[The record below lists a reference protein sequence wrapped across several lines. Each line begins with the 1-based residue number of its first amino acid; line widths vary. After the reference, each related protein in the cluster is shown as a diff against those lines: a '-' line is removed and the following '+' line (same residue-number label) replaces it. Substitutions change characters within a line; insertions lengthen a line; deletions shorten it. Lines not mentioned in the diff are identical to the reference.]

1 VLTVVTGASGHLGAN
16 LTRALLERGRGV
28 RAAGRLRR
36 DSLEGLPIQWATA
49 DVLDRAALLAA
60 FDGAETVY
68 HLAARISVTGDPDG
82 RVWATNVTGVRNAA
96 EAALASG
103 VRRFVHCSSVHAFD
117 LDRSGGHLDER
128 SPRAERPGLPVY
140 DRSKAAG
147 EQELRKVVER
157 GLDAVVVHPTGV
169 VGPCDF
175 EPSRMGKFFLALRR
189 RRLPALVAGGFD
201 WVDVRDVADALIAA
215 EERGRTGE
223 GYLVSGQWRSL
234 EDLARI
240 ATEATG
246 VRAPR
251 LTVPMSVARMWGPV
265 GTVLS
270 RRWDSP
276 LLAGS
281 ESLHALRFKGSVSSR
296 KAVDELGHRPRPVE
310 ESVRDLYEWFDRR
323 GDR

>member
-1 VLTVVTGASGHLGAN
+1 VLTAVTGASGHLGAN
-16 LTRALLERGRGV
+16 LTRALLARGHRV
-28 RAAGRLRR
+28 RAVGRRRR

-49 DVLDRAALLAA
+49 DVLDPAALRAA
-60 FDGAETVY
+60 FDGAETVF

-82 RVWATNVTGVRNAA
+82 RVWATNVAGVRNAA
-96 EAALASG
+96 EAALGCG

-117 LDRSGGHLDER
+117 LERCGGHVDER

-147 EQELRKVVER
+147 EAELRMVVER

-175 EPSRMGKFFLALRR
+175 EPSRMGKFFVALRR

-201 WVDVRDVADALIAA
+201 WVDVRDVADTLIAA
-215 EERGRTGE
+215 GVRGRSGE

-234 EDLARI
+234 GELAGI
-240 ATEATG
+240 AADATG
-246 VRAPR
+246 VPPPG
-251 LTVPMSVARMWGPV
+251 LTVPMSVARVWGPV
-265 GTVLS
+265 GTMLS

-281 ESLHALRFKGSVSSR
+281 ESLHALRFRGDVSR
-296 KAVDELGHRPRPVE
+296 QKAVDELGHNHRPVE

-323 GDR
+323 KAR